1 MRNRKSRKRK
11 KQLDEQGGVDGDGSE
26 DSNFSDV
33 SSIQSLEEK
42 KKIIFNQYS
51 SKNDT
56 FNESVSSILERKV
69 RGWLSGVIDDMRRSS
84 PVQQWLDSLP
94 PETVIESEKPDEDAA
109 VEEVKSN
116 ISNPDA
122 SATENTVV
130 EIIGEEQTLIE
141 KSWDKSN
148 DDKTLEV
155 PGSKEA
161 WKRKS
166 LDSGMLSGTPRSSS
180 IKRLQRDHS
189 VQSEGCSPRFKNP
202 LLRDQSLQSDASG
215 SSGSSVLNVLG
226 ARKVDAESV
235 LLALGFGPSEK
246 QQKLQ
251 RIPDRFL
258 VPSKLKGIST
268 DEFIKNEQHSMRMH
282 DCGVFGYRG
291 LTGNPHVPPSTIV
304 AKIMECILHDDVSRE
319 EALSRAR
326 HSIADMRCPPAAY
339 GFLASRF
346 RNH

>member
-1 MRNRKSRKRK
+1 MDP
-11 KQLDEQGGVDGDGSE
+11 KQ
-26 DSNFSDV
+26 
-33 SSIQSLEEK
+33 
-42 KKIIFNQYS
+42 
-51 SKNDT
+51 DT

-94 PETVIESEKPDEDAA
+94 ADGVGNDTEKPDEGTLK
-109 VEEVKSN
+109 EV
-116 ISNPDA
+116 ISDDSRA
-122 SATENTVV
+122 ESVTENTVV
-130 EIIGEEQTLIE
+130 EATDEVQEERNL
-141 KSWDKSN
+141 D
-148 DDKTLEV
+148 V
-155 PGSKEA
+155 PSPKD

-166 LDSGMLSGTPRSSS
+166 LESGVLTSASPSNVR
-180 IKRLQRDHS
+180 KRLQRDHS
-189 VQSEGCSPRFKNP
+189 VQSEGYSPKLKNP
-202 LLRDQSLQSDASG
+202 LLRDYSLQSDASG

-268 DEFIKNEQHSMRMH
+268 DKFIKDEQHSMRMH

-291 LTGNPHVPPSTIV
+291 LTEHCTPVCRFMKVTPS
-304 AKIMECILHDDVSRE
+304 
-319 EALSRAR
+319 AR
-326 HSIADMRCPPAAY
+326 HIAVPEIAVQESPCTTVDNC
-339 GFLASRF
+339 S
-346 RNH
+346 

>member
-1 MRNRKSRKRK
+1 MDP
-11 KQLDEQGGVDGDGSE
+11 KQ
-26 DSNFSDV
+26 
-33 SSIQSLEEK
+33 
-42 KKIIFNQYS
+42 
-51 SKNDT
+51 DT

-94 PETVIESEKPDEDAA
+94 LDTDQNQAESNVPITLNGTNEKETDSRTVSGDIKAED
-109 VEEVKSN
+109 S
-116 ISNPDA
+116 I
-122 SATENTVV
+122 TENTV
-130 EIIGEEQTLIE
+130 IE
-141 KSWDKSN
+141 ANN
-148 DDKTLEV
+148 DILQDDQTLEV
-155 PGSKEA
+155 PETKEI

-166 LDSGMLSGTPRSSS
+166 LESGVLTNIQSKSS
-180 IKRLQRDHS
+180 KTKLKRDHS
-189 VQSEGCSPRFKNP
+189 IQSEGCSPRIKNP

-258 VPSKLKGIST
+258 VPSKLQGIST
-268 DEFIKNEQHSMRMH
+268 EQFIKNEQHSMKMH

-291 LTGNPHVPPSTIV
+291 LTEHCTPVCRFMKPVTSNYQIPYQVPQIAVQESSCSTIDN
-304 AKIMECILHDDVSRE
+304 CS
-319 EALSRAR
+319 
-326 HSIADMRCPPAAY
+326 
-339 GFLASRF
+339 
-346 RNH
+346 

>member
-1 MRNRKSRKRK
+1 M
-11 KQLDEQGGVDGDGSE
+11 
-26 DSNFSDV
+26 
-33 SSIQSLEEK
+33 
-42 KKIIFNQYS
+42 
-51 SKNDT
+51 
-56 FNESVSSILERKV
+56 SSILERKV

-94 PETVIESEKPDEDAA
+94 TDSEAESQNDPDIIVEKD
-109 VEEVKSN
+109 
-116 ISNPDA
+116 SNPDEQIQE
-122 SATENTVV
+122 SNTRSDENKVDDSVTENTVI
-130 EIIGEEQTLIE
+130 EATQETLHE
-141 KSWDKSN
+141 DKN
-148 DDKTLEV
+148 LDV
-155 PGSKEA
+155 PGYREG

-166 LDSGMLSGTPRSSS
+166 LESGLLTSTPQSRNV
-180 IKRLQRDHS
+180 KKKLQRDHS
-189 VQSEGCSPRFKNP
+189 VQSEGYPARLKNP
-202 LLRDQSLQSDASG
+202 LFRDHSLQSDASG

-268 DEFIKNEQHSMRMH
+268 EQFIKDEQHSMKMH

-304 AKIMECILHDDVSRE
+304 AKIMHCILRDDACRE
-319 EALSRAR
+319 EASMKTR
-326 HSIADMRCPPAAY
+326 HSIADLRIPAAVHAH
-339 GFLASRF
+339 LTSRLKST
-346 RNH
+346 

>member
-1 MRNRKSRKRK
+1 MDP
-11 KQLDEQGGVDGDGSE
+11 KQ
-26 DSNFSDV
+26 
-33 SSIQSLEEK
+33 
-42 KKIIFNQYS
+42 
-51 SKNDT
+51 DT
-56 FNESVSSILERKV
+56 FNESVSTIIERKV

-94 PETVIESEKPDEDAA
+94 TEPAADLENSSDLNSNEETLVKTA
-109 VEEVKSN
+109 EVKSDD
-116 ISNPDA
+116 SRA
-122 SATENTVV
+122 EETVTENTV
-130 EIIGEEQTLIE
+130 IE
-141 KSWDKSN
+141 PIKETNTEDQN
-148 DDKTLEV
+148 LDV
-155 PGSKEA
+155 PNVSVDA

-166 LDSGMLSGTPRSSS
+166 LDSGLLTSTPQRGN

-189 VQSEGCSPRFKNP
+189 VQSEGYTPKFKNP
-202 LLRDQSLQSDASG
+202 LFRDHSLQSDASG

-268 DEFIKNEQHSMRMH
+268 EDFIKNEHHSMRMH
-282 DCGVFGYRG
+282 DCGIFGYRG

-304 AKIMECILHDDVSRE
+304 AKIIGCILQDEVCRE
-319 EALSRAR
+319 EALIKAR
-326 HSIADMRCPPAAY
+326 HSIADMRTQPNINAILAAR
-339 GFLASRF
+339 LRH
-346 RNH
+346 N